1 MKAIKFALTIV
12 LGLALIAPPIATA
25 EPPKTGGS
33 SWLKMPKLP
42 TPSMPKLPKPSM
54 PKMPTPSMPKMPT
67 PSMPKLPKPSMPKM
81 PSMPTMPWSAKSKT
95 PAKKKS
101 PGLMSQLNKSTQKGW
116 NQTKKMFDP
125 SWMMPEKKVSPSPA
139 SASKLRTREESIFSG
154 MFGEKKPEKKI
165 STVNDFLG
173 QPRPGG

>member
-12 LGLALIAPPIATA
+12 IGLALIAPPIAIA

-42 TPSMPKLPKPSM
+42 TPSMPKIPK
-54 PKMPTPSMPKMPT
+54 PSMPKMPT

>member
-12 LGLALIAPPIATA
+12 IGLALIAPPIATA

-42 TPSMPKLPKPSM
+42 TPSMPKIPTPSMPKIPTPSMPKLPKPSM
-54 PKMPTPSMPKMPT
+54 PKMPTPSMPKMP
-67 PSMPKLPKPSMPKM
+67 S
-81 PSMPTMPWSAKSKT
+81 MPWSAKSQT

-101 PGLMSQLNKSTQKGW
+101 PGVMSQLNKSTQRGW
-116 NQTKKMFDP
+116 NQTKKLFDP

-139 SASKLRTREESIFSG
+139 SASKMRTREEGIFSG
-154 MFGEKKPEKKI
+154 MFGEKKQDRKI

>member
-12 LGLALIAPPIATA
+12 IGLALIAPPIATA

-42 TPSMPKLPKPSM
+42 TPSMPKIPTPSMPKIPTPSMPKLPKPSM

-67 PSMPKLPKPSMPKM
+67 
-81 PSMPTMPWSAKSKT
+81 MPWSAKSQT

-101 PGLMSQLNKSTQKGW
+101 PGVMSQLNKSTQRGW
-116 NQTKKMFDP
+116 NQTKKLFDP

-139 SASKLRTREESIFSG
+139 SASKMRTREEGIFSG
-154 MFGEKKPEKKI
+154 MFGEKKQDRKI